1 MKAEDY
7 HKSLAPLQEACR
19 IAGWACRTCPLTGGK
34 LMILLRHFSLVFK
47 IYKSR
52 RRRILVREFSNL
64 PLLLVFPLLWP
75 VRKKIYFLINHNLQW
90 AMRDPLDRF
99 GLTMLSRLG
108 ARWVLFE
115 TQEFPNSG
123 RFNIPSDRNL
133 ILPHP
138 VSSVRRTL
146 LSAQKEEA
154 VPVIGV
160 AGDYRPEKGIDELIG
175 LLKKINGRRDSR
187 LPMVGILL
195 GVPNPEA
202 AAHLDVETVCTD
214 SDEAYFEMISRCD
227 VLIQN
232 GAADS
237 YFYRASGPV
246 ADAAACGTAVV
257 VPDFPIIGK
266 QGTGIGEVFQTLETG
281 SAGLPLPEAI
291 RMAVEKARAGRYDFD
306 AYCAARSAQALAEI
320 LKRVANGT
328 S

>member
-1 MKAEDY
+1 MNDEDY
-7 HKSLAPLQEACR
+7 HKSLRPLEEACR
-19 IAGWACRTCPLTGGK
+19 LAGWQLLTCPLTGGK
-34 LMILLRHFSLVFK
+34 LMILLRHLSLVFK
-47 IYKSR
+47 IYKIR
-52 RRRILVREFSNL
+52 DQRILVREFSNL

-75 VRKKIYFLINHNLQW
+75 LRKKIYFLINHNLQW
-90 AMRDPLDRF
+90 AMRDPLERF
-99 GLTMLSRLG
+99 GLTLLAKIG
-108 ARWVLFE
+108 ARWGLFE
-115 TQEFPNSG
+115 TQSFQGVENFG
-123 RFNIPSDRNL
+123 IPSERNL
-133 ILPHP
+133 VLPHP
-138 VSSVRRTL
+138 VSTVGRTL
-146 LSAQKEEA
+146 LSAQKKEA

-227 VLIQN
+227 VLVQN
-232 GAADS
+232 GAAGS

-257 VPDFPIIGK
+257 VPDFPMLGK
-266 QGTGIGEVFQTLETG
+266 QAAGIGEVFQTLETG
-281 SAGLPLPEAI
+281 SAGRPLPEAI
-291 RMAVEKARAGRYDFD
+291 RTAVEKAQAGRYDFD
-306 AYCAARSAQALAEI
+306 AYCAARSPQALAEI